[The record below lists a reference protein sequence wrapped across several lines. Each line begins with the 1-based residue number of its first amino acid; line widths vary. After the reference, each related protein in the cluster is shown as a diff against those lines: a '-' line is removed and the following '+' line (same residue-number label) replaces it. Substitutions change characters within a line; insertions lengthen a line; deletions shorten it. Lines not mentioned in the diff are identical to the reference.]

1 MNAMNTQMK
10 ATWRKMVGTALL
22 WAAFAALIYMPGSG
36 GGSRG
41 VIVACLG
48 FFSFASGLALFADG
62 LKRDIV
68 EQHRRDRTDHAA
80 S

>member
-22 WAAFAALIYMPGSG
+22 WAAFAALVYVPSSG
-36 GGSRG
+36 GGARG
-41 VIVACLG
+41 AIVACLG
-48 FFSFASGLALFADG
+48 FISFASGLALFADG

-68 EQHRRDRTDHAA
+68 EQLRRNRSDPAA
-80 S
+80 